1 MLTHSYFSYIYSDN
15 STFTESE
22 IKPLIIRVFQIVSS
36 FLKSKTQQEN
46 YTTKQIEEEAIDLTA
61 QLCMENGKGTPQI
74 LERIERQFNK
84 IESLYEFEY
93 LLFRAVCNKI
103 KNIKFSET

>member
-1 MLTHSYFSYIYSDN
+1 MLTHLYASFLDSDK

-22 IKPLIIRVFQIVSS
+22 TKLLTIRVFQIVSS

-46 YTTKQIEEEAIDLTA
+46 HTTKQIEEEAIELTA
-61 QLCMENGKGTPQI
+61 QLCMRNGKGTPQI
-74 LERIERQFNK
+74 LERIEKQLNK

-93 LLFRAVCNKI
+93 LLFRAVRNLVKR
-103 KNIKFSET
+103 